1 MFSRQYKRKKAAST
15 SQLPALRALYQAGAH
30 AGNLVRA
37 VAKAAGGSGGG
48 KPDAA
53 MAGGKDASK
62 VEAGTGS
69 RVQHACRHA
78 EGLIAFP

>member
-62 VEAGTGS
+62 VEAALAAASSTLAGMLK
-69 RVQHACRHA
+69 A
-78 EGLIAFP
+78 

>member
-1 MFSRQYKRKKAAST
+1 MFSRQYKRKRQR
-15 SQLPALRALYQAGAH
+15 QLRSSCAKGAVQAGAH

-62 VEAGTGS
+62 VEAALAAASSTLAGMLK
-69 RVQHACRHA
+69 A
-78 EGLIAFP
+78 

>member
-1 MFSRQYKRKKAAST
+1 MQ
-15 SQLPALRALYQAGAH
+15 
-30 AGNLVRA
+30 GNLVRA

-62 VEAGTGS
+62 VEAALAAASSTLAGMLK
-69 RVQHACRHA
+69 A
-78 EGLIAFP
+78 